1 MKYLLDDNL
10 EVLGEEDDI
19 VIGNPLLALIPG
31 IASAFTSGGSK
42 DGEKKSSSLT
52 EEQIRKLVAE
62 ERARQEAEARAKR
75 NQMLLIVVG
84 SLFGAGI
91 IGLGTY
97 VALKK

>member
-1 MKYLLDDNL
+1 MKYVLDENL

-31 IASAFTSGGSK
+31 IASAFTGGS
-42 DGEKKSSSLT
+42 GEKKGMS

-75 NQMLLIVVG
+75 NQRLLIVVG
-84 SLFGAGI
+84 SLLGAGV

-97 VALKK
+97 VALKRKR

>member
-19 VIGNPLLALIPG
+19 VIGNPILALIPG
-31 IASAFTSGGSK
+31 LASAFTGGSK
-42 DGEKKSSSLT
+42 DGDKKPGLT

-75 NQMLLIVVG
+75 NQTLLIVVG